1 MNLRLTCAA
10 FLILMSCSAQAQLR
24 YGFKTGL
31 NFAHID
37 GPSETDASG
46 KSLESHKNITGFHIG
61 MTFGYKFVDHFGV
74 RGEFLYSKK
83 GTEYTFE
90 GPSFRTFRY
99 TNGGTVTTGNEKLLL
114 KVNNSY
120 FDLPVMAYGRF
131 GHFEISGG
139 FYAGV
144 LIQTIG
150 EGSLK
155 YTDGVDAQNA
165 GNKIISPNP
174 VQFNLSY
181 NFRKDDPL
189 GGIGSD
195 VQIVKF
201 NSRSIEVP
209 KTIGAYYDYPEDK
222 GNLYNSFDY
231 GLVGGLSY
239 YISSSLYIHAR
250 IQYGLG
256 DVTNN
261 KADASHSKYEGN
273 GNLVF
278 SQDKDRN
285 FVIQAS
291 VGFTF

>member
-46 KSLESHKNITGFHIG
+46 KALETHKNTTGFHIG
-61 MTFGYKFVDHFGV
+61 MSFGYKFVDHFGI

-83 GTEYTFE
+83 GTEYTYE

-99 TNGGTVTTGNEKLLL
+99 TNGSTFTTGNEKLLL

-120 FDLPVMAYGRF
+120 FDVPVMAYGRF

-150 EGSLK
+150 EGSLN
-155 YTDGVDAQNA
+155 YTDGKTALN
-165 GNKIISPNP
+165 NKIDP

-189 GGIGSD
+189 GGIGSEI
-195 VQIVKF
+195 QLVKVD
-201 NSRSIEVP
+201 NRNIEVS

-222 GNLYNSFDY
+222 GTLYNAFDY

-278 SQDKDRN
+278 NKDADHN
-285 FVIQAS
+285 VVIQAS

>member
-46 KSLESHKNITGFHIG
+46 KALETHKNTTGFHIG
-61 MTFGYKFVDHFGV
+61 MTFGYKIVDHFGV
-74 RGEFLYSKK
+74 RGELLYSKK
-83 GTEYTFE
+83 GSEYSFE

-99 TNGGTVTTGNEKLLL
+99 TGGSTFSTGNAKYLF

-144 LIQTIG
+144 LLQTIG
-150 EGSLK
+150 EGSLN
-155 YTDGVDAQNA
+155 YTDAKTALN
-165 GNKIISPNP
+165 NKIDP

-189 GGIGSD
+189 GGIGSE
-195 VQIVKF
+195 VQLVKVD
-201 NSRSIEVP
+201 NRNIEVS

-222 GNLYNSFDY
+222 GTLYNTFDY

-239 YISSSLYIHAR
+239 FISSSLYAHVR
-250 IQYGLG
+250 LQYGLS

-261 KADASHSKYEGN
+261 NADASRSKYEGN

-278 SQDKDRN
+278 SQDNDRN